1 MTTELSAPM
10 RLHDGRGVVV
20 ASSRRGTCDL

>member
-10 RLHDGRGVVV
+10 RLHDWRVVVV
-20 ASSRRGTCDL
+20 ATSRRGTCDL